1 MKALRGLQIASLTLT
16 TLAVGLAVN
25 GSPAFGRAQS
35 SDAAGQ
41 SSTSSGQA
49 AAPASAADAARK
61 SRDQKKQ
68 AAKSTH
74 VWDDDNIPKTGGVS
88 VVGSA
93 AAPDANAAP
102 AGNNGV
108 AANPVSPSA
117 PAPAPAPG
125 APGAGAAISPKEQT
139 QMQAAVL
146 EAQEKI
152 ADLKKDV
159 DIAERRF
166 GLDSDSYYGRPNYAA
181 DREAKRALDSEQAQ
195 LEDKKQQLHQA
206 EQMLAELQAKLGTA
220 GAPAKP

>member
-117 PAPAPAPG
+117 PAPAPAPS
-125 APGAGAAISPKEQT
+125 AAISPKEQT

-166 GLDSDSYYGRPNYAA
+166 GLDSDSYYGKPNYAA

>member
-1 MKALRGLQIASLTLT
+1 MKALRGLQIASL

-117 PAPAPAPG
+117 PAPAPAPS
-125 APGAGAAISPKEQT
+125 AAISPKEQT

>member
-16 TLAVGLAVN
+16 TLAAGLALSVL
-25 GSPAFGRAQS
+25 PAAGWAQS

-41 SSTSSGQA
+41 SSTPAGQTA
-49 AAPASAADAARK
+49 AAPSAADAARK

-102 AGNNGV
+102 AANNGGT
-108 AANPVSPSA
+108 NPASPSA
-117 PAPAPAPG
+117 PAPAPG
-125 APGAGAAISPKEQT
+125 AAGAGPATSKEQT
-139 QMQAAVL
+139 QMQAAVQ

-159 DIAERRF
+159 DISERRF